1 MRHLVIFAKAPHL
14 GAVKRR
20 LAHNI
25 GTLAALQF
33 YERNLRSTL
42 RRLCR
47 DRRWSTK
54 LAVTGTPTRWSNITP
69 RTVCTMEQGH
79 GDLGDRMRRV
89 MEAMPSGPV
98 IIIGSDIPN
107 ITRNDIY
114 NAFSELGRNDI
125 VLGPAPD
132 GGFWL
137 IGQARRRPLPA
148 IFRNVRWSSQ
158 YTLNDTLANL
168 DIRHRHSFVRR
179 MLDVDDGESFEIWR
193 KNYKNA
199 INR

>member
-1 MRHLVIFAKAPHL
+1 MRHLVILAKAPHL

-20 LAHNI
+20 LGNDI
-25 GTLAALQF
+25 GSLAALQF

-42 RRLCR
+42 RRLSR
-47 DRRWSTK
+47 DRRWRTS
-54 LAVTGTPTRWSNITP
+54 LAITGAPTRWSNVTL
-69 RTVCTMEQGH
+69 RTVHIMEQGH

-107 ITRNDIY
+107 ISRNDIY
-114 NAFSELGRNDI
+114 EAFSELGQKDI
-125 VLGPAPD
+125 VLGPAHD

-168 DIRHRHSFVRR
+168 DHRHTYSLIRKL
-179 MLDVDDGESFEIWR
+179 LDVDDGKSYEIWR
-193 KNYKNA
+193 KTGKKYNL
-199 INR
+199 